1 MQNLAWYA
9 KCVWVM
15 SVWVNHQATAF
26 AHQDRKR
33 RNQMG
38 PTTLASTQIIDGLW
52 LALKKLVPKSMLEK
66 LIHYLVWR
74 I

>member
-1 MQNLAWYA
+1 MPPGDLMQNLAWYA

-33 RNQMG
+33 GIRWDQ
-38 PTTLASTQIIDGLW
+38 PRLP
-52 LALKKLVPKSMLEK
+52 ALRS
-66 LIHYLVWR
+66 
-74 I
+74 